1 MVKSNLLIIQWGWN
15 VMRFHFQNS
24 KVEEIGQRI
33 LDAATHI
40 SYIFTGCSSGNI
52 EAVSRASNPE
62 DEKTVWRVADIINLK
77 FLL

>member
-1 MVKSNLLIIQWGWN
+1 LQ
-15 VMRFHFQNS
+15 
-24 KVEEIGQRI
+24 EIGQRI
-33 LDAATHI
+33 LDAATDI

-62 DEKTVWRVADIINLK
+62 DEKTVWRVDDIINLK